1 MLSRLCDT
9 CNEAATRSLE
19 ILHSLQRQR
28 TIPRFGF
35 FDLDATFSAAFVL
48 VMRGFINSSQDE
60 PPPALSQACEVLQ
73 FLARSGNFAA
83 EQRLQDISQSCSHV
97 WPSRVFNKTSSSEGS
112 PQVSMTSRPRAH
124 NINPDGNGNRSRF
137 GYYPTQSRGNT
148 SVVPGSQHNHH
159 DESQLL
165 EPWANLLSTDTVF
178 GTRDDWN
185 IDLSGEAEDIY
196 SSFNNPTLP
205 LTGVDYM
212 DWLEIEKVLNGPE
225 TLPS

>member
-1 MLSRLCDT
+1 MSFEAGSR
-9 CNEAATRSLE
+9 R
-19 ILHSLQRQR
+19 
-28 TIPRFGF
+28 
-35 FDLDATFSAAFVL
+35 
-48 VMRGFINSSQDE
+48 
-60 PPPALSQACEVLQ
+60 
-73 FLARSGNFAA
+73 
-83 EQRLQDISQSCSHV
+83 
-97 WPSRVFNKTSSSEGS
+97 
-112 PQVSMTSRPRAH
+112 
-124 NINPDGNGNRSRF
+124 
-137 GYYPTQSRGNT
+137 
-148 SVVPGSQHNHH
+148 NHH

>member
-1 MLSRLCDT
+1 MSF
-9 CNEAATRSLE
+9 E
-19 ILHSLQRQR
+19 
-28 TIPRFGF
+28 
-35 FDLDATFSAAFVL
+35 
-48 VMRGFINSSQDE
+48 
-60 PPPALSQACEVLQ
+60 
-73 FLARSGNFAA
+73 
-83 EQRLQDISQSCSHV
+83 
-97 WPSRVFNKTSSSEGS
+97 
-112 PQVSMTSRPRAH
+112 
-124 NINPDGNGNRSRF
+124 
-137 GYYPTQSRGNT
+137 
-148 SVVPGSQHNHH
+148 PGSRHNHH

-178 GTRDDWN
+178 GKRDDWN